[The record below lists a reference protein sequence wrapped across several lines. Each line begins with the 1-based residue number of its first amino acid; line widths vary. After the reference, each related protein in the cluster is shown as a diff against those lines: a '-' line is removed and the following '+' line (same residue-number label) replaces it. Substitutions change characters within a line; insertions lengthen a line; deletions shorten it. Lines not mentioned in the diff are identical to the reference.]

1 MNSPETSMP
10 STAFFIKRI
19 STYHPLPQ
27 VISGLFWILFH
38 SWPLF
43 PGLLAKA
50 FFDTLEGRA
59 PAGLSLE
66 SIVALIV
73 ALALAR
79 AGFVYGDVWV
89 STTVGLRIRGLLQR
103 NLLARILERPGAQ
116 ALPCSVGEAI
126 STMRDD
132 VETMWGA
139 GWVFDVVGYASFA
152 VGGLA
157 ILLWVDAQVTLLV
170 FMPIVAVIT
179 LSHVVRTRLQSMR
192 EQSREATARVTGA
205 LGEVFGA
212 VQAIQVAGAENKVIA
227 HLRQLGEERRR
238 MALRDRLLGLTLDAV
253 FGNTASLGAGLTL
266 LVAASKMRSGA
277 FTLGDFAL
285 FATYLMQVK
294 DMTGF
299 LGWIVTTYQQMGVAF
314 KRAVTLLQGAP
325 ASSLVAHHPVYLTG
339 PLPALAPVVKK
350 ASDHLDTLE
359 IVGLTLHHP
368 DSGRGI
374 EDISLK
380 LERGSLTVVT
390 GRIGS
395 GKTTLLRAMLGLI
408 EPQAGEVRWNG
419 TKIENPA
426 SFMVPPRVAYT
437 PQVPTLLSGTLRENI
452 LLGHTAEHDRAGTE
466 AGWDAKLARAVRS
479 AVLERDLEGFPDGL
493 ETMIGARG
501 VKLSGG
507 QVQRTAAARMFV
519 REPELLV
526 LDDLSSALDVETER
540 TLWQRIFEQ
549 RTTCLVASHRR
560 TVLERA
566 DQILVLEEGRITA
579 RGKLSELLETS
590 AEMQRLYAGEPG
602 GDS

>member
-1 MNSPETSMP
+1 MNAPQVPMP

-43 PGLLAKA
+43 PGLVAKA

-89 STTVGLRIRGLLQR
+89 STTVGLRIRGLLQH

-170 FMPIVAVIT
+170 FIPIVAVIT
-179 LSHVVRTRLQSMR
+179 LSHVVRTRLQSVR
-192 EQSREATARVTGA
+192 EQSREAAAQVTGA
-205 LGEVFGA
+205 LGEIFGA
-212 VQAIQVAGAENKVIA
+212 VQAIQVAGAEDQVIA
-227 HLRQLGEERRR
+227 HLRRLGDERRR
-238 MALRDRLLGLTLDAV
+238 LALRDRLLGLTLDAV

-339 PLPALAPVVKK
+339 PLPALTPVAKK
-350 ASDHLDTLE
+350 ASDRLDTLE
-359 IVGLTLHHP
+359 IVGLTLRHP
-368 DSGRGI
+368 GSGRGI
-374 EDISLK
+374 EDISFK
-380 LERGSLTVVT
+380 LERGSLTVIT

-395 GKTTLLRAMLGLI
+395 GKTTLLRAVLGLL

-419 TKIENPA
+419 RRIEHPA
-426 SFMVPPRVAYT
+426 SFLVPPRVAYT

-452 LLGHTAEHDRAGTE
+452 LLGHAAEHDSARTE
-466 AGWDAKLARAVRS
+466 VEQDTTLARAVRS

-493 ETMIGARG
+493 ETVIGARG

-507 QVQRTAAARMFV
+507 QIQRTAAARMFV
-519 REPELLV
+519 REPELIV

-540 TLWQRIFEQ
+540 MLWQRIFEQ
-549 RTTCLVASHRR
+549 QSTCLVASHRR
-560 TVLERA
+560 AAIERA
-566 DQILVLEEGRITA
+566 DQILVLEDGRITA
-579 RGKLSELLETS
+579 LGKLAELLETS
-590 AEMQRLYAGEPG
+590 AEMRRLYAGEPP
-602 GDS
+602 DS